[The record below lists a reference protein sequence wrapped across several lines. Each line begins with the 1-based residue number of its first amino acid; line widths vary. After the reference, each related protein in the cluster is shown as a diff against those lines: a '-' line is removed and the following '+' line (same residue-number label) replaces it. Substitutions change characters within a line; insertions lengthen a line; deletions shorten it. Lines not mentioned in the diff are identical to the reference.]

1 MWWSGVA
8 RAWQLSHRLT
18 CGGVVWRELGE
29 ARLDRR
35 VTHQWRHGLASQAV
49 QAEREWRC
57 RASGAGV
64 DAAASSVMNQSRAAA
79 APVESVARDAHA
91 KTWRGGRPGRAGS

>member
-1 MWWSGVA
+1 M
-8 RAWQLSHRLT
+8 
-18 CGGVVWRELGE
+18 WRELGE

-64 DAAASSVMNQSRAAA
+64 HAAASSVTNQSRAAA
-79 APVESVARDAHA
+79 APVESVARDAHGKLA
-91 KTWRGGRPGRAGS
+91 GRKPRTDFLETKS